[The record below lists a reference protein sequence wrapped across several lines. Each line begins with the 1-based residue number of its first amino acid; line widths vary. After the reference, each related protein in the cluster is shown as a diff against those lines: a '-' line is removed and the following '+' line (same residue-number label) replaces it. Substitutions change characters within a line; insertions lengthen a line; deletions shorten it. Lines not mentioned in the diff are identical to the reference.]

1 MGPRDCKT
9 SHLPGED
16 LLLKDTGVST
26 VPTLAPSSQ
35 HDTLAL
41 VVDRFVRLDVRHTD
55 SE

>member
-1 MGPRDCKT
+1 MGPRVCQT

-16 LLLKDTGVST
+16 LLLKVTGGST

-35 HDTLAL
+35 HDTLSL
-41 VVDRFVRLDVRHTD
+41 VIDRFVRLDVNHTD